1 MKQRGKPFQPGQ
13 SGNINGRP
21 SLPQEL
27 KKAMQMNRVD
37 FQELLIK
44 YLSYSPQELAV
55 AQSSKDTKALDRIVI
70 AVIIN
75 AINKGDQQRLDFL
88 LNRIIGKVREQVDH
102 TSNGE
107 SMKAVLVLPSNGREL
122 NDRD

>member
-107 SMKAVLVLPSNGREL
+107 PMKAVLVLPSNGREL